1 MASWFTS
8 TIQSVRDKSIDA
20 LDFVRR
26 DLAEFTTTVK
36 SDTESY
42 LNKIK
47 SQDVGDLGINRFVS
61 KLSGDAGKMGNDNG
75 KHIQATPSFDR
86 IHNELARLQN
96 DESTYLADPTPN
108 EAYDIWRQTTNFNV
122 DTRKGDIA
130 QLLID
135 APHVR
140 SFYARLVPAHTTH
153 IDFWSRYY
161 YRLHLIEEEEAR
173 RTQLLRRAHEIC
185 SENSD
190 NVGKNNENDWDEP
203 DDDWSKE
210 PSSITQESILEI
222 PPVEQQELTKEIPSV
237 EQQELTKEI
246 SSVEQQELT
255 KEIPSVEQQ
264 ELTKEMLSVEQQ
276 ESIAVTTN
284 SEDTNTQRTESDTVS
299 GDSWEREFDET
310 DLNSSS
316 VPLKSLEDPLTKSE
330 ETITSESLSSSTI
343 ATTTAALPSSSNK
356 KAGNEFDDEWESWA

>member
-8 TIQSVRDKSIDA
+8 AIQSVRDKSIDA

-26 DLAEFTTTVK
+26 DLTEFTTTVK

-61 KLSGDAGKMGNDNG
+61 KLSGDAGKMDNDNG
-75 KHIQATPSFDR
+75 KHLQATPSLDR
-86 IHNELARLQN
+86 IHNELTRLQN
-96 DESTYLADPTPN
+96 DESTYLIDPIPN
-108 EAYDIWRQTTNFNV
+108 EAYEIWRQTTNFNV

-153 IDFWSRYY
+153 NDFWSRYY

-185 SENSD
+185 SENND
-190 NVGKNNENDWDEP
+190 NIGINNENDWDEP

-210 PSSITQESILEI
+210 PSSTIQESI
-222 PPVEQQELTKEIPSV
+222 S
-237 EQQELTKEI
+237 
-246 SSVEQQELT
+246 
-255 KEIPSVEQQ
+255 
-264 ELTKEMLSVEQQ
+264 EMLPVEQQ
-276 ESIAVTTN
+276 ESIAIAPNLEETQ
-284 SEDTNTQRTESDTVS
+284 TQRNEIS

-310 DLNSSS
+310 DLNSPSIQ
-316 VPLKSLEDPLTKSE
+316 LKSLEDPLTKSE

-343 ATTTAALPSSSNK
+343 ITTAAPLPSSSSSLSSNR
-356 KAGNEFDDEWESWA
+356 KAGNEFDDEWESWS